1 MKINAVIR
9 VIAAILAIIWMFRI
23 FSYSSAPATVSM
35 QTSRSV
41 SYDLVSSINDLFR
54 IGWDEDRV
62 RGVAKEIEK
71 AVRKLA
77 HMGEFAVLGALVGTA
92 CDAWRYSGL
101 IRPADI
107 SVFRRCSRGC
117 IALLICFIYAAS
129 DELHQTFVDGRSG
142 EIRDV
147 CIDISGALSALL
159 IIAGAVRLV
168 IRHMG
173 RRDEPEASP
182 DKETV

>member
-1 MKINAVIR
+1 MKINVLVR
-9 VIAAILAIIWMFRI
+9 VIAAVLAVIWMFRI

-41 SYDLVSSINDLFR
+41 SYDLVSSLNDLLG

-62 RGVAKEIEK
+62 RGVAREIEK

-92 CDAWRYSGL
+92 CDAWRYAGTGIRGSGRG
-101 IRPADI
+101 IR
-107 SVFRRCSRGC
+107 VFIRGF
-117 IALLICFIYAAS
+117 IAFMICLIYACS

-147 CIDISGALSALL
+147 CIDMSGALLALL
-159 IIAGAVRLV
+159 LIGFAVRL
-168 IRHMG
+168 IAG
-173 RRDEPEASP
+173 RRKVDHEAEQTSAG
-182 DKETV
+182 ESE